1 MKDLTAPIYE
11 IFVSY
16 QGEGLFVGQRQ
27 IFVRFSGCNL
37 KCSYC
42 DEQAAREKSDLKSL
56 DWAVKKIKELSQKYK
71 TNKISFTG
79 GEPLLYHY
87 FIKNLIKK
95 LGKKYFYVLETN
107 GTLYKN
113 LDGIISLIDFVSM
126 DIKLSDYVKK
136 DLLKE
141 HMSFFKK
148 CKRKSYIK
156 MVFDKK
162 IKISELEKIFIEI
175 SKIKKDVV
183 FFLQPAT
190 INRKIKIDKQL
201 SDEIYKIAS
210 DYLKDVRLL
219 PQIHKLIKIK

>member
-37 KCSYC
+37 ECSYC
-42 DEQAAREKSDLKSL
+42 DEPSARKKSNLKTLS
-56 DWAVKKIKELSQKYK
+56 WAVRKIKELSQQYK

-79 GEPLLYHY
+79 GEPLLYSY
-87 FIKNLIKK
+87 FIKEVVKK
-95 LGKKYFYVLETN
+95 FGKKYFYILETN

-113 LDGIISLIDFVSM
+113 LDDIISLINCVSM

-141 HMSFFKK
+141 HMLFFKK
-148 CKRKSYIK
+148 CKNKCYIK
-156 MVFDKK
+156 MVFDKNV
-162 IKISELEKIFIEI
+162 KISELGKIFIEI

-190 INRKIKIDKQL
+190 INQRIKIDKQL
-201 SDEIYKIAS
+201 TDEIYEIAS
-210 DYLKDVRLL
+210 NYLKDIRIL

>member
-11 IFVSY
+11 IFISY

-42 DEQAAREKSDLKSL
+42 DEPAASKKSNLKSL
-56 DWAVKKIKELSQKYK
+56 GWALKKIKELSKKYK

-79 GEPLLYHY
+79 GEPLLYDY

-95 LGKKYFYVLETN
+95 LGKKYFYILETN

-113 LDGIISLIDFVSM
+113 LEEIISLINYVSM

-141 HMSFFKK
+141 HILFFKK
-148 CKRKSYIK
+148 CKNKCYIK
-156 MVFDKK
+156 TVFDKK
-162 IKISELEKIFIEI
+162 IKISELEKIFIVI

-190 INRKIKIDKQL
+190 IDREVKIEKKL
-201 SDEIYKIAS
+201 SDEIYEIAS

>member
-56 DWAVKKIKELSQKYK
+56 DWAVKKIKELSQKHK

-95 LGKKYFYVLETN
+95 LGKKYFYILETN

-113 LDGIISLIDFVSM
+113 LDGIISL
-126 DIKLSDYVKK
+126 
-136 DLLKE
+136 
-141 HMSFFKK
+141 
-148 CKRKSYIK
+148 
-156 MVFDKK
+156 
-162 IKISELEKIFIEI
+162 
-175 SKIKKDVV
+175 
-183 FFLQPAT
+183 
-190 INRKIKIDKQL
+190 
-201 SDEIYKIAS
+201 
-210 DYLKDVRLL
+210 
-219 PQIHKLIKIK
+219 

>member
-56 DWAVKKIKELSQKYK
+56 GWAVKKIKELSQKYK

-95 LGKKYFYVLETN
+95 LGKKYFYILETN

-141 HMSFFKK
+141 HVSFFKK
-148 CKRKSYIK
+148 CKQKSYIK
-156 MVFDKK
+156 MVFDKN